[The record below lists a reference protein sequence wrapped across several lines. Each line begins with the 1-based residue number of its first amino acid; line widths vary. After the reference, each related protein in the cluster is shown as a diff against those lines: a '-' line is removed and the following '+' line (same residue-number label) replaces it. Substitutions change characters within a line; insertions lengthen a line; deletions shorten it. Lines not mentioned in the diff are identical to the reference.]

1 MNEVKKIKETAL
13 NLMLEGELTMTEI
26 AAHVK
31 KSRQTLYNWLE
42 NDEEFKEEYERRTA
56 DMARMSR
63 ARLGVLV
70 PKAINRAEDIL
81 EYGRNEIAVANVI
94 KDVLDRTGHSSE
106 SVVKIE
112 QEAPVQII
120 NNIPKGDSS
129 G

>member
-81 EYGRNEIAVANVI
+81 ENSRNDIAAANVI

>member
-1 MNEVKKIKETAL
+1 MRKDKETAL
-13 NLMLEGELTMTEI
+13 NLMLEGNMTMQEI
-26 AAHVK
+26 AECVK
-31 KSRQTLYNWLE
+31 RTRKTLYNWLE
-42 NDEEFKEEYERRTA
+42 NDEKFKEEYERRTA

-70 PKAINRAEDIL
+70 PKAINRAENIL
-81 EYGRNEIAVANVI
+81 EDGRNEIAVANVI
-94 KDVLDRTGHSSE
+94 KDVLDRTGYNSE

>member
-1 MNEVKKIKETAL
+1 MKKIKETAL

-70 PKAINRAEDIL
+70 PKAINRAENIL
-81 EYGRNEIAVANVI
+81 EDGRNEIAVANVI
-94 KDVLDRTGHSSE
+94 KDVLDRTGYNSE

>member
-1 MNEVKKIKETAL
+1 MKKNKEKAL
-13 NLMLEGELTMTEI
+13 KLMLEGNMTMQEI
-26 AAHVK
+26 ADDVK
-31 KSRQTLYNWLE
+31 KTRRTLYNWLE
-42 NDEEFKEEYERRTA
+42 NDEEFKEEYERRLA

-81 EYGRNEIAVANVI
+81 ENSRNDIAAANVI

-106 SVVKIE
+106 NIVKIE

-120 NNIPKGDSS
+120 NNIPKGDNS